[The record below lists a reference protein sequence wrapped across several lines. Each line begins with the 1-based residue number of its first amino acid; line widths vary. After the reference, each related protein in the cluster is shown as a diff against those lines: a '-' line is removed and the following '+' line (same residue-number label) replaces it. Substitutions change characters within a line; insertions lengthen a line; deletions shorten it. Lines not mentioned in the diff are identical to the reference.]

1 MKTLTWNVNQA
12 GESRSGLWRTLHGE
26 DPDIAMLQ
34 EVRKI
39 PDWIRTRYNCYSEGQ
54 TVVLSKWEIVEKP
67 YLTSEFKWVNRI
79 RSECVERILECE
91 VIDGE
96 GARYRVVSVLLPHFR
111 IPEEALTG
119 VDVSSLKL
127 KNNPHVWFT
136 EILWSLLRNAG
147 IADDANW
154 IVSGD
159 FNSSVKFDS
168 PKDRGNREVV
178 ERMHA
183 AGLTDCLSHF
193 HGEPVPTFRHSR
205 GFIEHQIDYCYVNAP
220 LLDRLTEARVLSRE
234 AVFGPTPKLSDH
246 LPILCEFR

>member
-1 MKTLTWNVNQA
+1 MKTLTWNVNRA
-12 GESRSGLWRTLHGE
+12 GDSRSGLWRTLHGE

-34 EVRKI
+34 EVGKI
-39 PDWIRTRYNCYSEGQ
+39 PDWILASYNCHSEGQ
-54 TVVLSKWEIVEKP
+54 TVVLSKWEIVEKRC
-67 YLTSEFKWVNRI
+67 LTSELEWVNRI
-79 RSECVERILECE
+79 HSERVGRILECE

-96 GARYRVVSVLLPHFR
+96 GVRYRVVSVLLPHFPV
-111 IPEEALTG
+111 PEEALTG
-119 VDVSSLKL
+119 VDVSRIKL
-127 KNNPHVWFT
+127 KNNPRVWFT
-136 EILWSLLRNAG
+136 EVLWSLLRNTD

-159 FNSSVKFDS
+159 FNSSVKFDY

-193 HGEPVPTFRHSR
+193 HGEPVPTFRHPR
-205 GFIEHQIDYCYVNAP
+205 GIIEHQIDYCYVNAP
-220 LLDRLTEARVLSRE
+220 MLDRLTDSRVPSRE
-234 AVFGPTPKLSDH
+234 MVFGPTPKLSDH

>member
-12 GESRSGLWRTLHGE
+12 GESRSGLWRTLRGE

-54 TVVLSKWEIVEKP
+54 TVVLSKWEIVERP
-67 YLTSEFKWVNRI
+67 YLTSEFEWVNRI
-79 RSECVERILECE
+79 LSECVERILECE

-96 GARYRVVSVLLPHFR
+96 GGRYRVVSVLLPHFR

-168 PKDRGNREVV
+168 PKDRGNREIV

-220 LLDRLTEARVLSRE
+220 MLDRLTEARVLSRE